1 MFTVWNRIRKFFFRL
16 VWKKKKKEKTDNP
29 PNRSGQTVTDRR
41 QRPVNISKSDQS
53 RSARDTRKRLEPVR
67 DTVHHHERGTLWQQQ
82 A

>member
-1 MFTVWNRIRKFFFRL
+1 MFVLRNPEVFSFAWFG
-16 VWKKKKKEKTDNP
+16 KKEKKEKTFRIVLNK
-29 PNRSGQTVTDRR
+29 TVTDRR

-53 RSARDTRKRLEPVR
+53 GADPRETQEKGCQPVR